1 MAPVCCRSYR
11 AAASRSG
18 SLRSPSTQRLPL
30 LLLLPAL
37 LLLLLLPASNAL
49 GAGEDTTREQ
59 LLLKPLSPGLVSA
72 LFHVET
78 RAARGSAREQHY
90 RLFPRPLGSVLS
102 RYWVREL
109 HLSLTVGAWRGDSW
123 GTSPAPAPHGAQLWV
138 WFQND
143 VPDVD
148 AAWQDLVNVLSG
160 MFCASLNF
168 IDASNTASPEVSFR
182 PSGPA
187 NITQRRLLRY
197 AALPREVVCTENLTP
212 WKKLLPCG
220 SKAGLATLLNGGK
233 LYNSNFHSLAVHV
246 QPTPTDPHCN
256 GECWELT
263 QSLLVVFDVFPAK
276 NRKPDWS
283 LSSLFGRGL
292 TEPCPLAS
300 NSTLVLD
307 LTRLSTAEGKFHV
320 SPLPPGVKAEDPR
333 GAGVLVYDL
342 KDPATFA
349 ASSRVNVALKWSA
362 PPVWGGGEGQ
372 VVHVERFLTGYG
384 LQTGG
389 IATLVHNTHS
399 SQGVTALLM
408 LTVPWYLRLYVH
420 TLSVSTR
427 GRDVVPSYVG
437 YVPAQGRRP
446 HLLELLLQLP
456 PRSTTRVTL
465 SFERALLT
473 WTDYPP
479 DPNHGFYIA
488 SAVVTAMMPIDVS
501 AGEQS
506 SVSLIEGSG
515 GLEHSYRPLS
525 LERGV
530 SRVYTPPLLIS
541 LPTPDFSMPYNVI
554 CLTCTV
560 LAVGFGSLHNLL
572 TRRFTVAQ
580 PAPASRLVT
589 CLANIL
595 RRMRGVPPLQ

>member
-1 MAPVCCRSYR
+1 
-11 AAASRSG
+11 
-18 SLRSPSTQRLPL
+18 
-30 LLLLPAL
+30 
-37 LLLLLLPASNAL
+37 
-49 GAGEDTTREQ
+49 
-59 LLLKPLSPGLVSA
+59 
-72 LFHVET
+72 
-78 RAARGSAREQHY
+78 
-90 RLFPRPLGSVLS
+90 
-102 RYWVREL
+102 
-109 HLSLTVGAWRGDSW
+109 
-123 GTSPAPAPHGAQLWV
+123 
-138 WFQND
+138 
-143 VPDVD
+143 
-148 AAWQDLVNVLSG
+148 
-160 MFCASLNF
+160 
-168 IDASNTASPEVSFR
+168 
-182 PSGPA
+182 
-187 NITQRRLLRY
+187 
-197 AALPREVVCTENLTP
+197 
-212 WKKLLPCG
+212 
-220 SKAGLATLLNGGK
+220 
-233 LYNSNFHSLAVHV
+233 
-246 QPTPTDPHCN
+246 
-256 GECWELT
+256 
-263 QSLLVVFDVFPAK
+263 
-276 NRKPDWS
+276 
-283 LSSLFGRGL
+283 
-292 TEPCPLAS
+292 
-300 NSTLVLD
+300 
-307 LTRLSTAEGKFHV
+307 
-320 SPLPPGVKAEDPR
+320 
-333 GAGVLVYDL
+333 YDL

-362 PPVWGGGEGQ
+362 PPVWDSAPGLARRLRVEKHTDGYGGG
-372 VVHVERFLTGYG
+372 
-384 LQTGG
+384 GG
-389 IATLVHNTHS
+389 GHGSEQLHDD
-399 SQGVTALLM
+399 QGVTALLM

-488 SAVVTAMMPIDVS
+488 SAVVTAMMPIDVNQTLVVGF
-501 AGEQS
+501 ATQFAN
-506 SVSLIEGSG
+506 
-515 GLEHSYRPLS
+515 RTPLS

-595 RRMRGVPPLQ
+595 RRMRGVPPL

>member
-1 MAPVCCRSYR
+1 
-11 AAASRSG
+11 
-18 SLRSPSTQRLPL
+18 
-30 LLLLPAL
+30 
-37 LLLLLLPASNAL
+37 
-49 GAGEDTTREQ
+49 
-59 LLLKPLSPGLVSA
+59 
-72 LFHVET
+72 
-78 RAARGSAREQHY
+78 
-90 RLFPRPLGSVLS
+90 
-102 RYWVREL
+102 
-109 HLSLTVGAWRGDSW
+109 
-123 GTSPAPAPHGAQLWV
+123 
-138 WFQND
+138 
-143 VPDVD
+143 
-148 AAWQDLVNVLSG
+148 
-160 MFCASLNF
+160 
-168 IDASNTASPEVSFR
+168 
-182 PSGPA
+182 
-187 NITQRRLLRY
+187 
-197 AALPREVVCTENLTP
+197 
-212 WKKLLPCG
+212 
-220 SKAGLATLLNGGK
+220 
-233 LYNSNFHSLAVHV
+233 
-246 QPTPTDPHCN
+246 
-256 GECWELT
+256 
-263 QSLLVVFDVFPAK
+263 
-276 NRKPDWS
+276 
-283 LSSLFGRGL
+283 
-292 TEPCPLAS
+292 
-300 NSTLVLD
+300 
-307 LTRLSTAEGKFHV
+307 
-320 SPLPPGVKAEDPR
+320 
-333 GAGVLVYDL
+333 YDL

-362 PPVWGGGEGQ
+362 PPVWGTRPLFTTRSQHTRTRSQYTRE
-372 VVHVERFLTGYG
+372 VH
-384 LQTGG
+384 
-389 IATLVHNTHS
+389 TLVHNTHG

-488 SAVVTAMMPIDVS
+488 SAVVTAMMPIDVNQTLVVGF
-501 AGEQS
+501 ATQFAN
-506 SVSLIEGSG
+506 
-515 GLEHSYRPLS
+515 RTPLS

-595 RRMRGVPPLQ
+595 RRMRGVPPL